1 MHAVRSIYG
10 SYMSS
15 SYWIHF
21 KVHWQSWTLLT
32 FDLSHLWYDVTAGWR
47 RRRREGLIQKF
58 SVGVFTRY
66 GGIGWLVD
74 PSAALSRAGCGLKT
88 RGGVGWGKF
97 TPRSIDV
104 TTPANENNG
113 SIVWL

>member
-1 MHAVRSIYG
+1 MV
-10 SYMSS
+10 
-15 SYWIHF
+15 
-21 KVHWQSWTLLT
+21 
-32 FDLSHLWYDVTAGWR
+32 
-47 RRRREGLIQKF
+47 
-58 SVGVFTRY
+58 
-66 GGIGWLVD
+66 GWLVD

-113 SIVWL
+113 SIVWLEESVWWGEGWGRGKGL